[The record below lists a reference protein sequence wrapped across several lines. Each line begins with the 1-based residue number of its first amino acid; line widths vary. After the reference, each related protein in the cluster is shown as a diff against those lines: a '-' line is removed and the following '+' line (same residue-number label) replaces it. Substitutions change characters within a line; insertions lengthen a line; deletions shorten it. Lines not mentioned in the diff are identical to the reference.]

1 MNAYSEDLR
10 KKIVEAV
17 ERGTPNNYHDS
28 RFETPMLRTL
38 GSRAPFF
45 SSAPGV
51 RVCSGGRV
59 LEDSPA

>member
-17 ERGTPNNYHDS
+17 ERGTPNSYHDR

-38 GSRAPFF
+38 GSRAPF
-45 SSAPGV
+45 SSAPRV
-51 RVCSGGRV
+51 RVCSGGWV